1 MILKKRISKTVICDL
16 WFLSFKNCQTVNCQ
30 NLKFAGENTGMPSIT
45 CANAFY
51 TSFQCLLYPHGRH
64 SFTPITGIG
73 IKHRR
78 HSFVFW
84 RRGKFRDAGMPR
96 RTGKPRRKVTAFSLK
111 GLQHLYLLLSKLSQV
126 IWEIKILTKKA
137 CPPSRWR
144 EA

>member
-51 TSFQCLLYPHGRH
+51 TSFQCLLYPHRKH
-64 SFTPITGIG
+64 SFTPITGIT

-78 HSFVFW
+78 HSFVFGGGAA
-84 RRGKFRDAGMPR
+84 RQMPGGRNAGI
-96 RTGKPRRKVTAFSLK
+96 TPRRKVTAFSLK
-111 GLQHLYLLLSKLSQV
+111 GLSHLNLILSQMLQK
-126 IWEIKILTKKA
+126 IWIKALLIKKN
-137 CPPSRWR
+137 CPLSQWQ